1 MKIILKRISLFG
13 ALALAAI
20 LLMSC
25 RASPDVAVLD
35 RIPAWK
41 QLYRDEC
48 RGRIAHLSR

>member
-25 RASPDVAVLD
+25 GPHLTLRSWSAGSYSGMEAAV
-35 RIPAWK
+35 P
-41 QLYRDEC
+41 
-48 RGRIAHLSR
+48 